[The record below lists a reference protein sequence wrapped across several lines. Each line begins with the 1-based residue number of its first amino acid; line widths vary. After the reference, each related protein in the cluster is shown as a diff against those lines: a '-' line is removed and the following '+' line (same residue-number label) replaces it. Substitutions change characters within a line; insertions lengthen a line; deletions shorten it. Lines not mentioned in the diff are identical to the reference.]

1 MRKRTLAAVLSTG
14 LVAGLVVGIP
24 MTVANAA
31 GSKVTTTTVQIR
43 QSDFIPALSDTRP
56 SGHFQF
62 IKDGLHLWTDDAT
75 SQAKVAEYWSVS
87 GSLADMV
94 GSTMPEWW
102 GTSPAPGSQIVFD
115 ADGTNGVN
123 NYNILVGEAI
133 YGGQDWWLTGGSSA
147 LAKSVCPETGG
158 GFGSACHGT
167 LEQWATALP
176 DAKVYAGGV
185 SLGRGGKGDGL
196 LYSETFGNT
205 VYHFTNVPAVKTS
218 TMTITPKSVVFGKTV
233 IATGSLKSDGV
244 GVSGAVVTLQRQSGA
259 SWVYVGS
266 TKSDANGNWSKSI
279 IPPSTWTI
287 RATAVGYPSPSAV
300 VTVSSKVA
308 VRATGRTIYVAVAP
322 NLAGKRVVL
331 QIQSGKSWLNVAS
344 ATLTKNSTAALKAT
358 KAGVYHV
365 VALAVPGYATG
376 VSASVSVK

>member
-31 GSKVTTTTVQIR
+31 GSKAASPTVQIR
-43 QSDFIPALSDTRP
+43 QSDFISGLSDTR
-56 SGHFQF
+56 SAGHFTF
-62 IKDGLHLWTDDAT
+62 IKDGLHLLTDDAT
-75 SQAKVAEYWSVS
+75 SNAKVAEYFPVS

-94 GSTMPEWW
+94 GSSIEWW
-102 GTSPAPGSQIVFD
+102 GTDPAPGSQIVFD
-115 ADGTNGVN
+115 TGIPGANR
-123 NYNILVGEAI
+123 YNILVGEAV
-133 YGGQDWWLTGGSSA
+133 YKGDWWLTNGSSA
-147 LAKSVCPETGG
+147 EAKAASPLPPGG
-158 GFGSACHGT
+158 SGSDWHGT
-167 LEQWATALP
+167 LAEWAAALP
-176 DAKVYAGGV
+176 DATVYAGGF
-185 SLGRGGKGDGL
+185 SLGSGVKGDGL
-196 LYSETFGNT
+196 LYSETFGT
-205 VYHFTNVPAVKTS
+205 TEYHFTNVPAVKTS
-218 TMTITPKSVVFGKTV
+218 TMTISPKAVVFGKAV

-287 RATAVGYPSPSAV
+287 RATAAGYPSPSAV
-300 VTVSSKVA
+300 LTVSSKVA